1 MKKLIS
7 MLLIIG
13 IILSSSVLAKTDSA
27 KLETNNQEVISHVEA
42 RVVEG
47 QILLP
52 LREIFEYL
60 GLEVSW
66 DGTTRTVTGENKD
79 ILIKFAI
86 DDVIARVNG
95 KVVKL
100 DNPAVII
107 DQRTMVAPKFIE
119 EITGGKVSWDEDT
132 NVLFLKI
139 KDKDLEDIESIIEY
153 GTNGLVGAHY
163 PVFGKSK
170 IDGINRELV
179 TEYIKDF
186 KNELAN
192 NSYDNKDFK
201 YELSI
206 DYETYRGPDNIV
218 SISFDIMESSSYLA
232 HPDIK
237 IETRVYD
244 LSNDKEVELDNIMN
258 GEYLKYISHL
268 SENYFSKS
276 EIYGDNIDSSI
287 FEEGI
292 YPSKDNYSNFL
303 FKEDKIVFIFEKYQ
317 LFSGNFGMPSI
328 EIDYLDL
335 KDYIKPELMEVLTE
349 EESHDD
355 KIEIDIDKPIVE
367 VILPERVV
375 DPSKP
380 MIALTFDDGP
390 NKKTTIPILDT
401 LKEYDSVA
409 TFFVLGNRVPNNA
422 EILKRMLEEGSEIG
436 NHTYNHKELTKL
448 SSPELQ
454 KQIKNTQDAI
464 ENATN
469 IEAKFMRPT
478 YGSFNNNVK
487 SQVKMPLI
495 LWSVDTLDW
504 KSRDSKKV
512 KNHVLAN
519 VKDGDIIL
527 MHDIYDSTAEAVKL
541 LVPELIDMGYQLV
554 TISELFESRGET
566 LKDGQV
572 YFQMQKK

>member
-258 GEYLKYISHL
+258 GEYLKYISQL